1 MALILRAYWGALL
14 ENLLEH
20 SWRNLGAMLRIY
32 LTGNIQLERPGC
44 FIDER
49 AFPGRQGR
57 RAFASL
63 ALNRGTAV
71 PREVLAGAVWGDALP
86 PAWNNALSAIVSKLR
101 GALAPV
107 DVDIAT
113 VHGAHRLALP
123 SAAWLDSDAA
133 TFAIDE
139 AEGAFRRG
147 DVAAAFGPAA
157 VAATIAARPFLP
169 GEDADWI
176 DGFRERLRGLRVRA
190 LDILAEVWLANG
202 EHALAVNGAAE
213 VVALEPFRDSA
224 YLRLMRAHVAAG
236 NRAEALRV
244 YENCR
249 RLLADE
255 LGADPAP
262 ETQALYLQL
271 LGS

>member
-1 MALILRAYWGALL
+1 
-14 ENLLEH
+14 
-20 SWRNLGAMLRIY
+20 
-32 LTGNIQLERPGC
+32 
-44 FIDER
+44 
-49 AFPGRQGR
+49 
-57 RAFASL
+57 
-63 ALNRGTAV
+63 
-71 PREVLAGAVWGDALP
+71 
-86 PAWNNALSAIVSKLR
+86 
-101 GALAPV
+101 
-107 DVDIAT
+107 
-113 VHGAHRLALP
+113 
-123 SAAWLDSDAA
+123 
-133 TFAIDE
+133 
-139 AEGAFRRG
+139 
-147 DVAAAFGPAA
+147 
-157 VAATIAARPFLP
+157 
-169 GEDADWI
+169 
-176 DGFRERLRGLRVRA
+176 
-190 LDILAEVWLANG
+190 LAEVWLANG